1 MALKP
6 LNSVAGFSVGETP
19 ANIILANGD
28 VTTNNITTTGKANL
42 NAIGNVIITG
52 GTNTQVIQTDGA
64 GNLSFVTI
72 NTSLLANGNSNVQVL
87 ANGNITFSSAGTA
100 NNSLEHSIRVVQNIG
115 LAVTGS
121 GACGPILREQLL
133 LSCGVGE
140 SAAQEDTDS
149 LVQTSTGSN
158 GSACGKATG

>member
-42 NAIGNVIITG
+42 NAISNVIITG
-52 GTNTQVIQTDGA
+52 GSNGQVIQTDGV

-72 NTSLLANGNSNVQVL
+72 STSSLSNGNSNITVL

-100 NNSLEHSIRVVQNIG
+100 NVAII
-115 LAVTGS
+115 
-121 GACGPILREQLL
+121 
-133 LSCGVGE
+133 
-140 SAAQEDTDS
+140 
-149 LVQTSTGSN
+149 TSTGMNVAGYISGGNITSN
-158 GSACGKATG
+158 GNVSVNNYIVTPSTVDLIIAPDTQITRFNSNANPFSGGYR

>member
-42 NAIGNVIITG
+42 NAIANVIITG
-52 GTNTQVIQTDGA
+52 GSTGQVIQTDGV

-72 NTSLLANGNSNVQVL
+72 STSSLSNGKFLSINALFGSSSFKS
-87 ANGNITFSSAGTA
+87 FS
-100 NNSLEHSIRVVQNIG
+100 IG
-115 LAVTGS
+115 LNTGES
-121 GACGPILREQLL
+121 VNFNAPFLSIKASFLSLVACFIAEFL
-133 LSCGVGE
+133 LSLI
-140 SAAQEDTDS
+140 S
-149 LVQTSTGSN
+149 LPVFYRLYFSF
-158 GSACGKATG
+158 